1 MELIALIGISV
12 TVITIGVALAAL
24 ILNTQRN
31 LRADMRTEFKA
42 VRAEMQAQR
51 EEIKTE
57 FKAVRADV
65 QAQREETKTEFK
77 AVRADV
83 QAQREETKTEF
94 KAVRAEMQAQREE
107 TKTEFK
113 TQREA
118 IISLLERMA
127 HLEGLLEGLREAITG
142 RRVAEEAGKYD
153 PR

>member
-12 TVITIGVALAAL
+12 TVITIGVALATL

-31 LRADMRTEFKA
+31 LRADIR
-42 VRAEMQAQR
+42 AQR
-51 EEIKTE
+51 DETRAE
-57 FKAVRADV
+57 FKAVRADM
-65 QAQREETKTEFK
+65 QAQRDETRSGFK
-77 AVRADV
+77 AVRADM
-83 QAQREETKTEF
+83 QAQRDETRSGF
-94 KAVRAEMQAQREE
+94 KAVRADMQAQREE

-127 HLEGLLEGLREAITG
+127 HLEGLLEGLREVITG

>member
-42 VRAEMQAQR
+42 LRAEMQAQ
-51 EEIKTE
+51 
-57 FKAVRADV
+57 
-65 QAQREETKTEFK
+65 QEETKTG
-77 AVRADV
+77 
-83 QAQREETKTEF
+83 
-94 KAVRAEMQAQREE
+94 
-107 TKTEFK
+107 FK
-113 TQREA
+113 TQREV

>member
-1 MELIALIGISV
+1 MSMELIALIGISV

-42 VRAEMQAQR
+42 L
-51 EEIKTE
+51 
-57 FKAVRADV
+57 
-65 QAQREETKTEFK
+65 
-77 AVRADV
+77 
-83 QAQREETKTEF
+83 
-94 KAVRAEMQAQREE
+94 RAEMQAQREE

-113 TQREA
+113 TQREV